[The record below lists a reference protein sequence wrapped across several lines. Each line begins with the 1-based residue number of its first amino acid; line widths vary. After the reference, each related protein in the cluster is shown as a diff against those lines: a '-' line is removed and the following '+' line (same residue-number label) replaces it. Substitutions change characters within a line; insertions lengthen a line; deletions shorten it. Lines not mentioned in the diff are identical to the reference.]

1 MNNILTLTKR
11 NLKLY
16 LRDRAA
22 VFFSFLST
30 IIVVALYFLFIA
42 KLYTSGMDNLATS
55 GSPFALTVKE
65 KNFIIYLQMIAGVLV
80 LNSISLATGAFST
93 IAKDF
98 ENKRLDSLMLAPIKP
113 LEIII
118 AYFAT
123 GFISSFFINILT
135 LIVSCIIIGIFTGL
149 WIAASTFFMVI
160 VVLLVASLISCSI
173 MLLITSI
180 VKSSTAIG
188 VANGVMGTFFGFL
201 CGIYIPYSN
210 LGKGATAVGSFLP
223 FSHITIWLKQVV
235 LDDAFKQVG
244 IASEL
249 KEMLFA
255 EHFSAKNIGFCNLS
269 VSLWLML
276 LISGIIG
283 LACLVASNF
292 ILSKRI
298 RH

>member
-1 MNNILTLTKR
+1 MNNILILTKR

-16 LRDRAA
+16 LRDKAA

-42 KLYTSGMDNLATS
+42 KLYTSGMDSQVVGESTL
-55 GSPFALTVKE
+55 ALTTKE

-98 ENKRLDSLMLAPIKP
+98 ENKRIDSLMLAPIKP
-113 LEIII
+113 FEIII
-118 AYFAT
+118 AYFST
-123 GFISSFFINILT
+123 GFISSFAINIMT
-135 LIVSCIIIGIFTGL
+135 LILSCIIIGIFTGL
-149 WIAASTFFMVI
+149 WITASAFFMV
-160 VVLLVASLISCSI
+160 VVILLIASLISCSI
-173 MLLITSI
+173 MLFITSI

-235 LDDAFKQVG
+235 LNDAFTQVS
-244 IASEL
+244 IDPKF
-249 KEMLFA
+249 KEILFA
-255 EHFSAKNIGFCNLS
+255 EHFSAKSIGFCNLPAP
-269 VSLWLML
+269 LWLML
-276 LISGIIG
+276 LISGIFGI
-283 LACLVASNF
+283 ACLIASNF
-292 ILSKRI
+292 ILGKRI
-298 RH
+298 RR